1 MTRSLSKKHDEQG
14 ISLPY
19 NLQHITHVQVDPSDS
34 TGFSGLPEEW
44 RQILKSSGIGKEET
58 MRNPQIVL
66 DILEFRSAGCT
77 RPAPPRA
84 KDFKAASKDAVQFK
98 LENPLNHI
106 KSLKK
111 AGEGSSGSVYIGDRL
126 SDGRRIALKRLEI
139 GKQTNIPA
147 LENEIAMMAL
157 SKHPNITEC
166 IQTFLWERELWIM
179 MEAVEG
185 GALCDLITNFC
196 LEEDIVAYLCR
207 EVALALSFLH
217 TRSRIHRDIKSDNIL
232 IGLDGSV
239 KLADF
244 GYCVQLTEEAGRRN
258 SLVGTPYWMAPE
270 LIRTQYYNEKVDIWS
285 LGIMA
290 IEAVDR
296 EPPWFDEPIM
306 RALFLITSS
315 DPPSFR
321 RKGMSTETSDWLS
334 KCLLENP
341 EQRWSADQLLQH
353 KFLLKAAK
361 SSKTAALVSEMR
373 EKGAKHQSK
382 SHN

>member
-1 MTRSLSKKHDEQG
+1 
-14 ISLPY
+14 
-19 NLQHITHVQVDPSDS
+19 
-34 TGFSGLPEEW
+34 
-44 RQILKSSGIGKEET
+44 
-58 MRNPQIVL
+58 
-66 DILEFRSAGCT
+66 
-77 RPAPPRA
+77 
-84 KDFKAASKDAVQFK
+84 
-98 LENPLNHI
+98 
-106 KSLKK
+106 
-111 AGEGSSGSVYIGDRL
+111 
-126 SDGRRIALKRLEI
+126 
-139 GKQTNIPA
+139 
-147 LENEIAMMAL
+147 
-157 SKHPNITEC
+157 
-166 IQTFLWERELWIM
+166 M

-315 DPPSFR
+315 VYLRRLLSRITIVIQVIPPASGGR
-321 RKGMSTETSDWLS
+321 G
-334 KCLLENP
+334 CLQVL
-341 EQRWSADQLLQH
+341 AD
-353 KFLLKAAK
+353 
-361 SSKTAALVSEMR
+361 TATRS
-373 EKGAKHQSK
+373 
-382 SHN
+382 

>member
-296 EPPWFDEPIM
+296 CSSPKSFPFSSLVRWFPREPPWFDEPIM

-315 DPPSFR
+315 VYLRRLLSRITIVIQVIPPASGGR
-321 RKGMSTETSDWLS
+321 G
-334 KCLLENP
+334 CLQVL
-341 EQRWSADQLLQH
+341 AD
-353 KFLLKAAK
+353 
-361 SSKTAALVSEMR
+361 TATRS
-373 EKGAKHQSK
+373 
-382 SHN
+382 

>member
-1 MTRSLSKKHDEQG
+1 
-14 ISLPY
+14 
-19 NLQHITHVQVDPSDS
+19 
-34 TGFSGLPEEW
+34 
-44 RQILKSSGIGKEET
+44 
-58 MRNPQIVL
+58 
-66 DILEFRSAGCT
+66 
-77 RPAPPRA
+77 
-84 KDFKAASKDAVQFK
+84 
-98 LENPLNHI
+98 
-106 KSLKK
+106 
-111 AGEGSSGSVYIGDRL
+111 
-126 SDGRRIALKRLEI
+126 
-139 GKQTNIPA
+139 
-147 LENEIAMMAL
+147 
-157 SKHPNITEC
+157 
-166 IQTFLWERELWIM
+166 M

-296 EPPWFDEPIM
+296 CSSPKSFPFSSLVRWFPREPPWFDEPIM

-315 DPPSFR
+315 VYLRRLLSRITIVIQVIPPASGGRGCLQRLLTGCQSASLRTLSNDGVPTNFCNISSFSR
-321 RKGMSTETSDWLS
+321 QDA
-334 KCLLENP
+334 
-341 EQRWSADQLLQH
+341 SAL
-353 KFLLKAAK
+353 FEC
-361 SSKTAALVSEMR
+361 V
-373 EKGAKHQSK
+373 
-382 SHN
+382 